1 MGTRVARVGAA
12 TARAVRWRRV
22 WRAAAR
28 SPTAVAGLV
37 LAIYGIWLL
46 VAFATG
52 QDARDF
58 ARLGASYA
66 LASRHSAVS
75 WYDPHYQYFTAGYDG
90 QYDYYIAVDP
100 AHAFQFIASPGYPPA
115 YRYTRI
121 LYPMLARLLAF
132 GRAPWVPYT
141 LILINWLALAG
152 GTLAV
157 AAWLKRKDR
166 SPWLALIYPFA
177 IGLFVGL
184 LCDLNEPLAF
194 GLVALG
200 VYLFDFGG
208 GRRVIWS
215 AAAFALALLARES
228 VVVFPAVYGLA
239 LLLAGVGSWRARVA
253 AHWWTAAVFG
263 GIAFLPFA
271 AYKAFLTL
279 WLGSAGVPKGV
290 QPMLIPLAGLFALWP
305 WHGDQIW
312 QVVTVVLPAAIVTA
326 LALWA
331 LRRGHATVEVWTL
344 LANATLY
351 VAMLWPASYLD
362 AAAPARVSLGVVL
375 GALYCLPIFDDLTR
389 GKRRWLAVCAGLWTA
404 TTFALLLLF
413 AYWWMHGISPR
424 M

>member
-1 MGTRVARVGAA
+1 M
-12 TARAVRWRRV
+12 
-22 WRAAAR
+22 
-28 SPTAVAGLV
+28 SVAGLV

-46 VAFATG
+46 IAAATG

-66 LASRHSAVS
+66 LASRHGAIS
-75 WYDPHYQYFTAGYDG
+75 WYDPRYHYFSAGYDG

-100 AHAFQFIASPGYPPA
+100 THAYQFIASPGYPPA

-121 LYPMLARLLAF
+121 LYPMLARLLAL
-132 GRAPWVPYT
+132 GQPAWVPFT

-166 SPWLALIYPFA
+166 SPWLALVYAFA
-177 IGLFVGL
+177 TGVFVGL

-200 VYLFDFGG
+200 VYLSDFGG
-208 GRRVIWS
+208 RRRIFWS
-215 AAAFALALLARES
+215 AVAFGLALLARES
-228 VVVFPAVYGLA
+228 VAVFPAVYGLA
-239 LLLAGVGSWRARVA
+239 LLLAGAGRWRARVA
-253 AHWWTAAVFG
+253 AHWRSAVLFLG
-263 GIAFLPFA
+263 TAFLPFA
-271 AYKAFLTL
+271 AYKAFLTV
-279 WLGSAGVPKGV
+279 WLGSAGVPAGV

-312 QVVTVVLPAAIVTA
+312 QVVTVVLPAGIVTA
-326 LALWA
+326 VALWA
-331 LRRGHATVEVWTL
+331 LRRGRATVEVWTL

-375 GALYCLPIFDDLTR
+375 GGLYCLPVFDALTR
-389 GKRRWLAVCAGLWTA
+389 RNRRWLAVCAGLWTA
-404 TTFALLLLF
+404 TTFGLLILF
-413 AYWWMHGISPR
+413 AYWWTHGISPR